1 MKNQFHLKLIKYG
14 MSILRHFTVTYN
26 NFPRSISYA
35 NCIWFQNNVQTC
47 CEFMTST
54 HFDIIA
60 FMHDE
65 DELSH
70 PMLSNRSRKCLNYI
84 VIL

>member
-1 MKNQFHLKLIKYG
+1 

-70 PMLSNRSRKCLNYI
+70 PMLSNRYRKCLNYI